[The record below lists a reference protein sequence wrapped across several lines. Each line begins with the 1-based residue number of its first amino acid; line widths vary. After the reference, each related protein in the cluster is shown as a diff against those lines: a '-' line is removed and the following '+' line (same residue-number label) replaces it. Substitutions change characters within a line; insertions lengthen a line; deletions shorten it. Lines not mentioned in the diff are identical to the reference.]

1 MSTKTGEV
9 IRARKALTQ
18 LQNSPKLEMRLFEIL
33 EGIRDK
39 GVQKAE
45 EEGKEYHLHGLC
57 AVLGYDPVKHEDYFR
72 MPVGAD
78 LFEGR
83 DVYLDSPEAAQALEE
98 AMEEDGAILIDGE
111 GRIQHSGRYINVN
124 VGRIYESSPEA
135 QATYNRLKETANA
148 GTRHLSI
155 VAASTELPDLLF
167 CALKSDHPQIRIF
180 KEGQVLHSTV
190 AEDEN
195 YKPKEVPYLRAA

>member
-1 MSTKTGEV
+1 MSTKTGEAA
-9 IRARKALTQ
+9 RARKALTQ
-18 LQNSPKLEMRLFEIL
+18 LHNFPELEVRLFEIL
-33 EGIRDK
+33 EQIRDK
-39 GVQKAE
+39 GIQTAE
-45 EEGKEYHLHGLC
+45 GEGKEYHLHGLC
-57 AVLGYDPVKHEDYFR
+57 AVLGYDPKKHEDYFR

-78 LFEGR
+78 LFAGR
-83 DVYLDSPEAAQALEE
+83 DVYLDSPEAPQALEE
-98 AMEEDGAILIDGE
+98 AMEEDGAVLIDGE
-111 GRIQHSGRYINVN
+111 GKIHHSGRYINVN
-124 VGRIYESSPEA
+124 VGRIYESSPESR
-135 QATYNRLKETANA
+135 ATYNRLKETANA

-195 YKPKEVPYLRAA
+195 YKPKVPYLQAA